1 MSVFLTLQSLIHQYN
16 HFRIDSL
23 EKFRERIPFMRSELK
38 DERMYDNTN
47 TQIID
52 SKLELAIL
60 VIFNLSMKYL

>member
-52 SKLELAIL
+52 SKFELAIL